1 MANTMAGY
9 MDNLSNTIGVDSGK
23 SMMVNKRLA
32 EITATLKSLTDSNAL
47 FAATAA
53 EQSKELRSLRQQL
66 NKTK

>member
-1 MANTMAGY
+1 MAGY
-9 MDNLSNTIGVDSGK
+9 MDNLSNAIGVDSGK
-23 SMMVNKRLA
+23 SMMVNKLLA

-47 FAATAA
+47 LAATAA